1 MNADAFV
8 WVKETDDRRVLA
20 ELYFEILERELHA
33 GPIELKFSDLESAKY
48 FLTNDLYIDADISE
62 KDLHTLG
69 PEPIQGLC
77 NLDLAEEFLE
87 QLHQVASIQ
96 AMDLWQ
102 SNAAGKQAFKEIDF
116 SDSDIMGRKAP
127 KLNVEA
133 LRSAIEAS
141 PFDESFYF
149 ISQEYDSSELIVD
162 VHLLTSEE
170 RYLRKG
176 KGWKLMNL
184 VEWDKQDGTMTW
196 NIRPEV
202 GVEFL
207 NRFDRGG
214 MTLGHGRAFAE
225 LESEEFEMITIGNV
239 NSSGCITELGAVH
252 IHSVSSKDVPVS
264 SDEFNEFMFLGGYF
278 LSDGVDWQMVLPDP
292 SRNHVFDYESS
303 VSYIFERARK
313 AIPTGIDCATWI
325 SYLNILGLDTFDI
338 DAEAKTVYGDL
349 KSEAQKLIQSLE
361 KDSKQTWSSWYG
373 DS

>member
-8 WVKETDDRRVLA
+8 WVKGTDDRKVLA
-20 ELYFEILERELHA
+20 ELYFEILEQELHA
-33 GPIELKFSDLESAKY
+33 GPIEIKFSDLESAKY

-62 KDLHTLG
+62 KDLQALG
-69 PEPIQGLC
+69 PEPIQGIC
-77 NLDLAEEFLE
+77 DLHLGEEFLG
-87 QLHQVASIQ
+87 QLHQMATIQ

-102 SNAAGKQAFKEIDF
+102 SNSPGKKAFRQLDF
-116 SDSDIMGRKAP
+116 SDLDIMGRKAP

-149 ISQEYDSSELIVD
+149 IAHEYDSSELIVD

-176 KGWKLMNL
+176 KGWKLMNP

-239 NSSGCITELGAVH
+239 DSSGCITELGAVH

-278 LSDGVDWQMVLPDP
+278 LSDGVDWQMVLPNP
-292 SRNHVFDYESS
+292 GRNHVFDYEAS
-303 VSYIFERARK
+303 VSYVFERARK

-325 SYLNILGLDTFDI
+325 SHLNILGLDTFGI
-338 DAEAKTVYGDL
+338 DPEAKTVYGDL
-349 KSEAQKLIQSLE
+349 KSEARKLIQSLE
-361 KDSKQTWSSWYG
+361 KDSKQTWSTWHG